1 MGNKLTR
8 NAPPQAGML
17 IESLRGLGYTTA
29 TALADIIDNA
39 IPAGATRVEVLF
51 HWADRDTWI
60 SVADNG
66 KGMSD
71 PELEKA
77 MQLGARDPRD
87 KRLSDDLGR
96 FGMGLKTASFSQARS
111 LTVASRTE
119 RSGLNCLRWDLDA
132 LENTT
137 NGHWPLLEG
146 AAPGSQSRLVLP
158 EGAKSGTIVL
168 WEKLDRIVT
177 DGFSGDDMLELIEQA
192 EAHLA
197 MTFHRI
203 IGRSTGQIDLTIN
216 GRRLAPWDP
225 FLIGHLGKRLEST
238 EYRLVGAP
246 DVKVQSHVLPHKD
259 MLSPSEA
266 DMAAGPE
273 GWSSQQGFYIYR
285 NKRLLTIAG
294 WLRLGERGRQWTKDE
309 PHRLARIRLDI
320 PNNVDDEWKI
330 NVIKSTASPPVKLRP
345 QLFRLAKEAR
355 ETARSVFAYR
365 GRLVE
370 GHSGREGAVPDIW
383 QAIRKSSGATS
394 YRLSREHVLYRSVI
408 DRAGP
413 LAKDIEALLRLVEGT
428 VPVQR
433 IWLDTAEADEPPSGN
448 MDDEPDPVL
457 IETMEAVFDALV
469 HSSGLSEDDARARL
483 SKTRPFDKRP
493 ELVSLLKIKK

>member
-1 MGNKLTR
+1 MGASLTR
-8 NAPPQAGML
+8 NSPPQAGML

-39 IPAGATRVEVLF
+39 IPAGATQVNVLF
-51 HWADRDTWI
+51 HWAEGDSWI

-71 PELEKA
+71 DELERA

-87 KRLSDDLGR
+87 ERLSDDLGR
-96 FGMGLKTASFSQARS
+96 FGMGLKTASFSQART
-111 LTVASRTE
+111 LTVASRPAKSE
-119 RSGLNCLRWDLDA
+119 FNCLRWDLDA
-132 LENTT
+132 LENTAS
-137 NGHWPLLEG
+137 GDWPLLEG
-146 AAPGSQSRLVLP
+146 AAHGSLERLKLP
-158 EGAKSGTIVL
+158 DGSLSGTVVL
-168 WEKLDRIVT
+168 WEKLDRIIT
-177 DGFSGDDMLELIEQA
+177 DGFSGDDMMELMEQV
-192 EAHLA
+192 EAHLG

-203 IGRSTGQIDLTIN
+203 IGKAAGQFELTIN
-216 GRRLAPWDP
+216 EKRIVPWDP
-225 FLIGHLGKRLEST
+225 FMLGHLGKRLEST

-246 DVKVQSHVLPHKD
+246 DVKVQCHVLPHKD
-259 MLSPSEA
+259 MLGHDEA
-266 DMAAGPE
+266 KVAAGPE

-320 PNNVDDEWKI
+320 PNNVDGDWKI
-330 NVIKSTASPPVKLRP
+330 NVIKSTASPPVKLKP
-345 QLFRLAKEAR
+345 QLHRIAKETR

-370 GHSGREGAVPDIW
+370 GQNGREGAVPDIW
-383 QAIRKSSGATS
+383 QAIRKTSGATS
-394 YRLSREHVLYRSVI
+394 YRLSREHDLYRSVI
-408 DRAGP
+408 GRAGP
-413 LAKDIEALLRLVEGT
+413 LKKDIEALLRLVEGT

-433 IWLDTAEADEPPSGN
+433 IWLDTAEADEPPVSN
-448 MDDEPDPVL
+448 IDDEPDPIL
-457 IETMEAVFDALV
+457 IDTMEAVFDALV
-469 HSSGLSEDDARARL
+469 HSSGLSEDEARARL

-493 ELVSLLKIKK
+493 ELVSQLKIKN